1 MKHFYK
7 MKKIFLLA
15 FLVFSLIIPAKST
28 HVVGGNLVVTQTGPN
43 QYSIVCK
50 VYRDCALGN
59 AAMPTDVTVG
69 IYYANNNNLHNS
81 IIISNPVI
89 STVTL
94 GDNCY
99 TPTGICLQEG
109 IFTANNINIP
119 NNAAGFYLQT
129 QLFARNGIIVNIFD
143 PGGTGMSFYAEIPNP
158 ALAGMNASPDF
169 GPYPSDGYLC
179 INNIKEM
186 DFSVTDADGDSLA
199 YSLVEPL
206 QSNGTNNGTSPAPY
220 TPVVW
225 QAPYSFTNIVGGSTA
240 MSCDP
245 ITGIV
250 SAAPTA
256 IGTYVFAVRIE
267 EFRNGIKIGE
277 VRRDVQYHAL
287 NCVFDDLP
295 EIQLPD
301 TLAISVGSTG
311 CFDIVVLDADATD
324 SISIYVTSPTF
335 ADGATLGMPPI
346 PVTTTPDTT
355 YEFFYTDEI
364 TGQLDS
370 VILNAPDFING
381 AFYGVG
387 GIGLQYC
394 WETSCEDIVNSPFI
408 LDVEAFSL
416 GCSGDTNFINQTVE
430 LYVLP
435 VPPPAVDFFLPDTIV
450 LVARDATCFDLVVLS
465 DEPADTVNIR
475 VTSASFFDVA
485 TLTFPNPVTTNP
497 NAYEFFYWNSS
508 INNVDSVILPEPTL
522 VGNVYTG
529 VGGIG
534 LTYCWT
540 TDCDD
545 INEGVYEI
553 NVETFRVGCFG
564 DTSFLDESTF
574 IEINPP
580 VGVQTLVPNIFTP
593 NNDNVND
600 VFKMIGLSNFCYDT
614 LTIKIYDRW
623 GKLTFESA
631 DPEFVW
637 DGKNMNGNET
647 SEGTYYVIINGIF
660 GDTDVTRQYP
670 LTLLR
675 KEN

>member
-1 MKHFYK
+1 
-7 MKKIFLLA
+7 MKKIFLLT

-59 AAMPTDVTVG
+59 APMPTDVTVG

-81 IIISNPVI
+81 IIISNPVT

-119 NNAAGFYLQT
+119 DNAAGFYLQT

-179 INNIKEM
+179 INNLKEM

-225 QAPYSFTNIVGGSTA
+225 QAPYSFTNIVGGAPA

-335 ADGATLGMPPI
+335 ANGATLGMPPI

-430 LYVLP
+430 LHVVPPQLP
-435 VPPPAVDFFLPDTIV
+435 VQEIYLPDTIV
-450 LVARDATCFDLVVLS
+450 LVARDATCFDLVVLTQNP
-465 DEPADTVNIR
+465 DDTLNIF
-475 VTSASFFDVA
+475 VSSA
-485 TLTFPNPVTTNP
+485 TLFAGASLQYPNPITTNP
-497 NAYEFFYWNSS
+497 NTYEFFYWNPATTDLDS
-508 INNVDSVILPEPTL
+508 IILEEPTFSN
-522 VGNVYTG
+522 GIYSGIGG
-529 VGGIG
+529 VG
-534 LTYCWT
+534 LSYCWIT
-540 TDCDD
+540 ECGD
-545 INEGVYEI
+545 IAEGLYDIEI
-553 NVETFRVGCFG
+553 TSFIVGCLG
-564 DTSFLDESTF
+564 DTTFLSKNTF
-574 IEINPP
+574 IEIKPP
-580 VGVQTLVPNIFTP
+580 VGMQTIVPNVFTP
-593 NNDNVND
+593 NGDGINDD
-600 VFKMIGLSNFCYDT
+600 YRIMGISNYCYDT